1 MGVVVIKKITTIPG
15 TIDITKENYVEH
27 MKKELMRFG
36 FSEEQSIERAEKSY
50 EKIVANKEKRARTRR
65 E

>member
-1 MGVVVIKKITTIPG
+1 MNKKIITLPG
-15 TIDITKENYVEH
+15 SVKITKESYVDY

>member
-36 FSEEQSIERAEKSY
+36 CSEEQSIERAEKNY

-65 E
+65 K